1 MVGEIFG
8 DFLVL
13 FDFDFDFEV
22 LFFQKR
28 NRIICIETRDI
39 IFLTETIKILVLIND
54 VENINSRNKKRE
66 SSCFF
71 LLKQLEYLYPILQ
84 KKIRISLKKTK
95 TIKILVFFCK
105 IKILILINDIIRD
118 GIIFCVNYM
127 VIRSLIKK

>member
-1 MVGEIFG
+1 MVVDWLERFSAIL
-8 DFLVL
+8 LVL

-66 SSCFF
+66 SSSFF
-71 LLKQLEYLYPILQ
+71 LLKQLEYL
-84 KKIRISLKKTK
+84 
-95 TIKILVFFCK
+95 
-105 IKILILINDIIRD
+105 
-118 GIIFCVNYM
+118 
-127 VIRSLIKK
+127 